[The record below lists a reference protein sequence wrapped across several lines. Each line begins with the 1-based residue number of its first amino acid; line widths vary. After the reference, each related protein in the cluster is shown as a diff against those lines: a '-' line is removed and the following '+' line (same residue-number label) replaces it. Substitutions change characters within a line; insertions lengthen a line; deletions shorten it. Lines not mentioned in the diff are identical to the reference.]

1 MTDFRP
7 DPSAWGG
14 LPGLS
19 ADCSWKLGIREKELL
34 MVPGVRGIQQGP
46 QVS

>member
-1 MTDFRP
+1 MIDFRP
-7 DPSAWGG
+7 DPAAWGG

-19 ADCSWKLGIREKELL
+19 VVCSWKLDTGEKELL
-34 MVPGVRGIQQGP
+34 MVPGVRGFQQGP

>member
-1 MTDFRP
+1 MIDFRP
-7 DPSAWGG
+7 DPAAWGG

-19 ADCSWKLGIREKELL
+19 VVCSWKLDIGEKELL
-34 MVPGVRGIQQGP
+34 MVPGVRGFQQGP